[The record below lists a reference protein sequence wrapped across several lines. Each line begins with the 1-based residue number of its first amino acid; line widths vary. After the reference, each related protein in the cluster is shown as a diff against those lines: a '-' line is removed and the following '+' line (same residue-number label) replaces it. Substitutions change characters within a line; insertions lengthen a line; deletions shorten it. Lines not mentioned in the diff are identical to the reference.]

1 MILRVVFNKRN
12 YLKYIGHLDVLR
24 LFQRAFN
31 RADLP
36 IKYSEGFNPHPKFSI
51 ASPLSLGIESE
62 EEYMDVE
69 LTEKISIKEFIDTI
83 NKVLPS
89 DVQVVRCKYLDVV
102 DSVAAIIAWGFYEIN
117 FDIEMEKT
125 TEEIQSEINGF
136 MKKEEI
142 LITRLKKKGKHKV
155 EKEEDVKD
163 SIGNVVIKDVYKNNI
178 TIDAL
183 LRSGNNGNLKATDF
197 MESLNRETNLN
208 VDIDSINIK
217 RLAVYAE
224 KDNNIYKPI

>member
-12 YLKYIGHLDVLR
+12 YLKYIGHLDVMR
-24 LFQRAFN
+24 LFHRAFN
-31 RADLP
+31 RANLP

-69 LTEKISIKEFIDTI
+69 LTEKISIREFIDTL
-83 NKVLPS
+83 NKSLPA
-89 DVQVVRCKYLDVV
+89 DVQVVRGKYLDVV

-117 FDIEMEKT
+117 FDIDVEKT
-125 TEEIQSEINGF
+125 NEEVQSEINDF
-136 MKKEEI
+136 MNKEQI
-142 LITRLKKKGKHKV
+142 LITRLKKKGRNKV

-163 SIGNVVIKDVYKNNI
+163 SIGNIVIKYVYKNNI
-178 TIDAL
+178 TMEVL
-183 LRSGNNGNLKATDF
+183 LRSGNNGNLKAVDF
-197 MESLNRETNLN
+197 MGCLKDQTNLN
-208 VDIDSINIK
+208 VDIDSINVK